1 MSKPGISDT
10 AVRALLQREFGAVSA
25 LEPLQE
31 GEESRAFAFDGGGRA
46 CVVRINRSAQGF
58 EKDAWVQRRFAREG
72 LPIPEIVAMGMLD
85 DGHAWC
91 VSHRAAGVTLQALA
105 PAELPA
111 VVGDVA
117 RVLDVIAACDLRGTQ
132 GYGRFDAKGV
142 GSDSSWRAFLSG
154 IRARDMSALKH
165 VADRRRVEAWID
177 EVVAFADGCA
187 DVRGLIHGDF
197 GSNNVLVDA
206 GRISAVID
214 WSEALYGDPLY
225 DVANI
230 LFWRPWLDCM
240 EQQARYFEAA
250 RPDRLAD
257 AVRLRAYQLHIGLE
271 QIHQSALAGA
281 DDDLAWALRR
291 CAAIAVA

>member
-1 MSKPGISDT
+1 MDKPGISDA
-10 AVRALLQREFGAVSA
+10 AVRALLQHEFGAVSA
-25 LEPLQE
+25 LAPLQE
-31 GEESRAFAFDGGGRA
+31 GEESRAFAFESGGRA

-72 LPIPEIVAMGMLD
+72 LPIPEIVAIGRLD

-132 GYGRFDAKGV
+132 GYGRFDAEGV
-142 GSDSSWRAFLSG
+142 GSNPSWRAFLSG
-154 IRARDMSALKH
+154 IRTRDMSVLKH
-165 VADRRRVEAWID
+165 AADRRRVEAWID
-177 EVVAFADGCA
+177 AVVAFADGCA
-187 DVRGLIHGDF
+187 DARGLVHGDF

-206 GRISAVID
+206 GRVSAVID

-240 EQQARYFEAA
+240 EQQARYFEAV

-257 AVRLRAYQLHIGLE
+257 AARLRGYQLHIGLE

-281 DDDLAWALRR
+281 DDDLAWALQR
-291 CAAIAVA
+291 CAAIAAA